1 MSQNSDR
8 SSQKSQTSVRKVLPP
23 LRTKSSQS
31 PKPVEQ
37 KPEEVEQE
45 IILSLDELIDKYL
58 VYAPQ
63 DKIKHLQ
70 NLNIFNENLNAI
82 LSDVLKFYENP
93 DSQRVIL
100 NNLFKKT
107 YEYIYPFSYK
117 DFTLIFSLPSV
128 SLILAKAGCTVS
140 DFESSELALVNLI
153 LDNYE
158 PLQNEIFE
166 FLLQMEIQK
175 SSSEIQLLR
184 QIGAKMFTQK
194 PPKMES
200 ARRPVSGKRSG
211 RNYGAEEQVLA
222 RFGVL
227 AFALVLSGCEM
238 NEDMEWE

>member
-1 MSQNSDR
+1 MSVLMRRENTLIIEPGSDISKIQIINFILLPNS
-8 SSQKSQTSVRKVLPP
+8 KKHFEGPP
-23 LRTKSSQS
+23 L
-31 PKPVEQ
+31 
-37 KPEEVEQE
+37 
-45 IILSLDELIDKYL
+45 
-58 VYAPQ
+58 
-63 DKIKHLQ
+63 
-70 NLNIFNENLNAI
+70 
-82 LSDVLKFYENP
+82 YENP

-140 DFESSELALVNLI
+140 DFESSELALVNLV

>member
-82 LSDVLKFYENP
+82 LSDVLKFYSYGRWNCFF
-93 DSQRVIL
+93 
-100 NNLFKKT
+100 LFT
-107 YEYIYPFSYK
+107 
-117 DFTLIFSLPSV
+117 
-128 SLILAKAGCTVS
+128 
-140 DFESSELALVNLI
+140 
-153 LDNYE
+153 
-158 PLQNEIFE
+158 
-166 FLLQMEIQK
+166 M
-175 SSSEIQLLR
+175 
-184 QIGAKMFTQK
+184 
-194 PPKMES
+194 
-200 ARRPVSGKRSG
+200 
-211 RNYGAEEQVLA
+211 
-222 RFGVL
+222 
-227 AFALVLSGCEM
+227 
-238 NEDMEWE
+238 